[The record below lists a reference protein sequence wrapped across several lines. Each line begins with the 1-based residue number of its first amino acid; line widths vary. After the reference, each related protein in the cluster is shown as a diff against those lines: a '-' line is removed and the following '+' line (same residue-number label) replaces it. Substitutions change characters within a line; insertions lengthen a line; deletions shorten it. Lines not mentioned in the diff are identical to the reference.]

1 MATVLIRTNP
11 GLARVATSRLV
22 TIPTSPA
29 TQIVIASGPSGC
41 AIFNVGPTTLVWGD
55 SNITASSGGLLYYS
69 MQKEWLAVADTFTF
83 FLVATSAAGTVM
95 IHEYA

>member
-1 MATVLIRTNP
+1 MGTILVRTNP
-11 GLARVATSRLV
+11 SLMRVSTSRLV
-22 TIPTSPA
+22 TIATNPA

-41 AIFNVGPTTLVWGD
+41 AIFNVGPTVLAWGD

-69 MQKEWLAVADTFTF
+69 MQKEWLATADTFSF
-83 FLVATSAAGTVM
+83 FLISTSAAGTVL